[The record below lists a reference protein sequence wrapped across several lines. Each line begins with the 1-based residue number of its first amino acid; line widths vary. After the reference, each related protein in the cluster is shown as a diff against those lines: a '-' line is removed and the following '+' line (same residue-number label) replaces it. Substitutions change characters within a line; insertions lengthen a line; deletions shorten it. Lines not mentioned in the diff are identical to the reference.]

1 MSVDFTRLHGLRL
14 TLQRRD
20 QALAEEEAAAKRR
33 RQTLLVAGR
42 QAASITQ
49 QRILA
54 RQVQTVHH
62 ELAGLDRRRALIGRQ
77 LLLVNQVLWLRES
90 AALREAARANG
101 LLEKLNWPAILRDI
115 EAAQTREGVELAH
128 LSAMQALMERAL
140 MEQALPPVRYRP
152 AAEIAGLVRVE
163 RVIDGDTIV
172 IAGGERVRYIGM
184 DAPEMHDWSGAPEA
198 FAREAHRRN
207 EQLVAGRLVRLEKE
221 RSERDRFG
229 RLLRHV
235 YAGDRLVG
243 AQLVREGLA
252 YALPM
257 SPDTR
262 RASLFA
268 RLEEEARCSRRGLW
282 RAALGD

>member
-1 MSVDFTRLHGLRL
+1 MNIDFNRLHQLRL

-20 QALAEEEAAAKRR
+20 RALAEEEASVKRR
-33 RQTLLVAGR
+33 RQALLVAGR
-42 QAASITQ
+42 RATSITQ

-54 RQVQTVHH
+54 RQVQTVHR

-90 AALREAARANG
+90 AALRKAARENG
-101 LLEKLNWPAILRDI
+101 LLERLNWPAVLR
-115 EAAQTREGVELAH
+115 EVQAAQAEEGAQLAH
-128 LSAMQALMERAL
+128 LATMRAL
-140 MEQALPPVRYRP
+140 LEQALPPVHYRP

-172 IAGGERVRYIGM
+172 IAGGERVRYIGI
-184 DAPEMHDWSGAPEA
+184 DAPEMHSWFGAPEA

-207 EQLVAGRLVRLEKE
+207 QALVAGRLVRLEKE
-221 RSERDRFG
+221 RSERDRYG

-235 YAGDRLVG
+235 YAGDRLIG

-257 SPDTR
+257 SPDTA
-262 RASLFA
+262 RAVLFA
-268 RLEEEARCSRRGLW
+268 RLEAEAQRGRRGMW
-282 RAALGD
+282 R